1 MMLSPSHHQL
11 LSMALSSLT
20 PLWTNSSTAFQFRWY
35 YSLEMRPRALKHAET
50 LLARL
55 HPVALRAR
63 HIYAELMLA
72 STYAVAVW
80 IRLIYD
86 ETFLASLH
94 LVALWAWQIYAELTS
109 ASTCGAAFSTRQIY
123 AEILLASLRLVAVWP
138 WQRSICSVQTKKEQS
153 GLPHIQPSHVGIAA
167 QLWRRRM

>member
-1 MMLSPSHHQL
+1 
-11 LSMALSSLT
+11 
-20 PLWTNSSTAFQFRWY
+20 
-35 YSLEMRPRALKHAET
+35 MRPRALKHAET

-86 ETFLASLH
+86 ETFLANLH

-123 AEILLASLRLVAVWP
+123 AEILLASLRLVAQVLVVIIRWVCP
-138 WQRSICSVQTKKEQS
+138 LSA
-153 GLPHIQPSHVGIAA
+153 LA
-167 QLWRRRM
+167 RR